1 MGNAMSVFLL
11 SFLVVC
17 LAVLG
22 MALGT
27 LLGRRPLTGGCG
39 APDSTDRGGIG
50 CALCGG
56 REQLDEDRS

>member
-11 SFLVVC
+11 SFLVVS

-39 APDSTDRGGIG
+39 EPDSTDRSGVG

>member
-1 MGNAMSVFLL
+1 MAVFLL

-27 LLGRRPLTGGCG
+27 LVGRRPLAGGCRAPGSG
-39 APDSTDRGGIG
+39 AGAGIG
-50 CALCGG
+50 CASCAG
-56 REQLDEDRS
+56 REPADADRP